1 MRNTRQSITFK
12 VVAGYLILALLVGA
26 ATWFVYTQVIAYTN
40 LSQYNNSNN
49 EQLFMV
55 SEITTDLYE
64 TENISR
70 RLIQTGKE
78 EDVEIY
84 SAQIDSIRQNIISLK
99 SRYSDSLMQTE
110 LDSIGK
116 LLTQKTENL
125 QELLEL
131 RKQDRNTNYYS
142 QVLQELRRVDESFA
156 ENDYDNRF
164 TNLEPHQRK
173 VLISWLEYA
182 KEDNAETL
190 TNKTAD
196 SLVNSVKRVLSEL
209 EYANREFRKTVLEK
223 EDQLLD
229 NDLILNQQLRSL
241 LSKIEQEER
250 EASLVRTANSQAMLE
265 STSQII
271 FFAGIVSIIIILIFL
286 ILILKD
292 ISRSQK
298 YRLQLEEAK
307 NFAETL
313 LKRREQFMA
322 AITHDLRSP
331 LTTVIGYSDLMKK
344 TRLESKQ
351 GRYLEQIRKSSDFI
365 LHLVNDLLDLSKLE
379 AGKMLVES
387 LPFNP
392 KNLIEDTVNNNIPA
406 ETKDDVKVIIEASEE
421 TDTDVLSDPFRIKQI
436 IANLVTNAYKFTE
449 QGEIRIT
456 SKIVKKEQDW
466 LVISIKDTGIG
477 ISEEKQEEIFEE
489 FSQEN
494 SKIEKQYGGTGLG
507 LTITKSLSRLLKGDI
522 ELKSKPGEGSEFIV
536 SIPIKRIT
544 VKDQKEELKP
554 KVNPEKV
561 DLSGKKALVV
571 DDENSQLALTSELVK
586 SIGFSCETSV
596 NGKQALQKLKFEKF
610 DLVLTDIQMPI
621 MDGFALIKEIRATP
635 QLKDIPAIALSGR
648 KEISSE
654 TYLDAGFNKNLLKP
668 YQPAELLSTI
678 AEIFKVE
685 IQSKK
690 HKKQQQKNITT
701 AYDLEEI
708 YLFSGGDDE
717 AMEII
722 IKAFLDSSKE
732 NVAGLEKAY
741 KEGDTETLGKIAH
754 KMLPMLKQ
762 MKAAH
767 VIPVLEKLERQE
779 EVSDSEVDL
788 TIRELKQLMKSL
800 ETEVTI

>member
-70 RLIQTGKE
+70 RLIQAGKE

-84 SAQIDSIRQNIISLK
+84 SAQIDSIRENIQLLK
-99 SRYSDSLMQTE
+99 ERYSDSLMQTG

-142 QVLQELRRVDESFA
+142 QVLRELRRVDESFA
-156 ENDYDNRF
+156 EDDYERRF
-164 TNLEPHQRK
+164 NNLEPHQRN

-241 LSKIEQEER
+241 LSTIEQEER

-265 STSQII
+265 RTSQII

-292 ISRSQK
+292 ISQSQK

-406 ETKDDVKVIIEASEE
+406 ETKDEVKVIIEASEE

-449 QGEIRIT
+449 EGEIRVT
-456 SKIVKKEQDW
+456 SKIVKKKADW

-477 ISEEKQEEIFEE
+477 ISEAKQEEIFEE

-507 LTITKSLSRLLKGDI
+507 LTITKSLAGLLKGDI
-522 ELKSKPGEGSEFIV
+522 KLKSKPGEGSEFIV
-536 SIPIKRIT
+536 SIPITCVT
-544 VKDQKEELKP
+544 VKGQKEELKP

-561 DLSGKKALVV
+561 DLSGKKALVA

-596 NGKQALQKLKFEKF
+596 NGKQALQKLEAEKF

-621 MDGFALIKEIRATP
+621 MDGFALIREIRATP
-635 QLKDIPAIALSGR
+635 QLKDIPVIALSGR
-648 KEISSE
+648 REISSE

-668 YQPAELLSTI
+668 YQPADLLSTI

-741 KEGDTETLGKIAH
+741 KERDTETLGKIAH

-767 VIPVLEKLERQE
+767 VVPVLEKLERQE

>member
-1 MRNTRQSITFK
+1 MRNTRRSITFK
-12 VVAGYLILALLVGA
+12 VVAGYLILALLAGA
-26 ATWFVYTQVIAYTN
+26 ATWFVYTQVLAYTN
-40 LSQYNNSNN
+40 LTQYNNSNN
-49 EQLFMV
+49 KQLFMV

-70 RLIQTGKE
+70 RLIQTGNE

-84 SAQIDSIRQNIISLK
+84 SAQIDSIRENIQLLK
-99 SRYSDSLMQTE
+99 ERYSDSLMQTG

-156 ENDYDNRF
+156 EDDYERRF
-164 TNLEPHQRK
+164 NNLEPHQRN

-190 TNKTAD
+190 TNRTAD

-209 EYANREFRKTVLEK
+209 EYANRQFRKTVLEK

-250 EASLVRTANSQAMLE
+250 EASIARAENSQAMLE
-265 STSQII
+265 STSKII
-271 FFAGIVSIIIILIFL
+271 FFAGSISVIIILIFL

-298 YRLQLEEAK
+298 YRMQLEEAK
-307 NFAETL
+307 TFAETL

-344 TRLESKQ
+344 TGLDGKRS
-351 GRYLEQIRKSSDFI
+351 RYLEQIRKSSDFI

-379 AGKMLVES
+379 AGKMLAES

-392 KNLIEDTVNNNIPA
+392 KSLIEDTVNNNIPA
-406 ETKDDVKVIIEASEE
+406 ETKEEVKVIVEASEN
-421 TDTDVLSDPFRIKQI
+421 TDIDVLSDPFRIKQI

-449 QGEIRIT
+449 RGEVRVTANII
-456 SKIVKKEQDW
+456 KKGDYW
-466 LVISIKDTGIG
+466 LVISVKDTGIG

-507 LTITKSLSRLLKGDI
+507 LTITKSLSQLLKGDI
-522 ELKSKPGEGSEFIV
+522 VLKSKPGEGSEFIV
-536 SIPIKRIT
+536 SIPVTKVA
-544 VKDQKEELKP
+544 VKGKKENSQPEIEP
-554 KVNPEKV
+554 ENVN
-561 DLSGKKALVV
+561 LSGKKALVA

-596 NGKQALQKLKFEKF
+596 NGKQALQKLKADQF

-621 MDGFALIKEIRATP
+621 MDGFDLIKAIRNDL
-635 QLKDIPAIALSGR
+635 QIKDIPVIALSGR
-648 KEISSE
+648 REIPSE
-654 TYLDAGFNKNLLKP
+654 TYREAGFNKNLLKP
-668 YQPAELLSTI
+668 YQPADLLRTI
-678 AEIFKVE
+678 AEIFRVE
-685 IQSKK
+685 IQEKK
-690 HKKQQQKNITT
+690 HKKQQQKSVTT

-717 AMEII
+717 AMEVIL
-722 IKAFLDSSKE
+722 KAFLDSSKE
-732 NVAGLEKAY
+732 NVTALKDAGIK
-741 KEGDTETLGKIAH
+741 KDTETMGKIAH

-762 MKAAH
+762 MKAVH
-767 VIPVLEKLERQE
+767 VIPALEKLERQQ
-779 EVSDSEVDL
+779 EVSDREITK
-788 TIRELKQLMKSL
+788 TIKELMQLMKNL
-800 ETEVTI
+800 KTEVTA

>member
-1 MRNTRQSITFK
+1 MRNTRRSITFK
-12 VVAGYLILALLVGA
+12 VVAGYFILALLAGA
-26 ATWFVYTQVIAYTN
+26 ATWFVYTQVLAFTN
-40 LSQYNNSNN
+40 LTQNNNSNN

-70 RLIQTGKE
+70 RLIQTGNE

-84 SAQIDSIRQNIISLK
+84 SAHIDSIKENIQLLK
-99 SRYSDSLMQTE
+99 RGYSDSLMQTE

-131 RKQDRNTNYYS
+131 RKQDRNTNYYT
-142 QVLQELRRVDESFA
+142 QVLSELRRVDESFA
-156 ENDYDNRF
+156 EDDYDRRF
-164 TNLEPHQRK
+164 RHLEPHQRK
-173 VLISWLEYA
+173 VLVSWLEYA

-250 EASLVRTANSQAMLE
+250 EAAIARTENSQAMLE
-265 STSQII
+265 NTSQII
-271 FFAGIVSIIIILIFL
+271 FFAGIISVIIILFFL

-292 ISRSQK
+292 ISKSQK
-298 YRLQLEEAK
+298 YRMQLEEAK
-307 NFAETL
+307 TFAETL

-344 TRLESKQ
+344 TKLDSKQ
-351 GRYLEQIRKSSDFI
+351 SRYLEQIRKSSDFI

-392 KNLIEDTVNNNIPA
+392 KNLIEDTVYNNIPA
-406 ETKDDVKVIIEASEE
+406 ETKDEVEVIVEASEE
-421 TDTDVLSDPFRIKQI
+421 INIDVLSDPFRIKQI

-449 QGEIRIT
+449 EGEIRVT
-456 SKIVKKEQDW
+456 SKIINKGEDW
-466 LVISIKDTGIG
+466 LVISVKDTGIG

-507 LTITKSLSRLLKGDI
+507 LTITKSLARLLKGEI
-522 ELKSKPGEGSEFIV
+522 VLKSKPGEGSEFIV
-536 SIPIKRIT
+536 SIPVSK
-544 VKDQKEELKP
+544 VVLKEKKEDLKP
-554 KVNPEKV
+554 EIRAEKVN
-561 DLSGKKALVV
+561 LSGKKALVA

-586 SIGFSCETSV
+586 SIGFSCDTSV
-596 NGKQALQKLKFEKF
+596 NGKQALQKLKTEKF
-610 DLVLTDIQMPI
+610 DLVLTDIQMPV
-621 MDGFALIKEIRATP
+621 MDGFELIKEIRNTP
-635 QLKDIPAIALSGR
+635 QINDIPVIALSGR
-648 KEISSE
+648 REISSE
-654 TYLDAGFNKNLLKP
+654 TYREAGFNKNLLKP
-668 YQPAELLSTI
+668 YQSTDLLSTI

-685 IQSKK
+685 IQAKKNKK
-690 HKKQQQKNITT
+690 HQQKNITT
-701 AYDLEEI
+701 AYNLEEI
-708 YLFSGGDDE
+708 YLFSGGDDA
-717 AMEII
+717 AMAII

-732 NVAGLEKAY
+732 NVVALEKALENQD
-741 KEGDTETLGKIAH
+741 KETMGKIAH

-762 MKAAH
+762 MKAVH
-767 VIPVLEKLERQE
+767 VIPALEKLERNQNASDK
-779 EVSDSEVDL
+779 EVNE
-788 TIRELKQLMKSL
+788 TIQKLKQLMKNL
-800 ETEVTI
+800 ETEVIA